1 MANQAFYNGDADYK
15 YLEPARN
22 GYIDHL
28 NNKTIKPGDAPYL
41 YAAQGNRSLMREWFI
56 NNRMKFL
63 RGKYTSSIFRSG
75 DRVEFRWYFPKEDDN
90 DERLALSAKVVPP
103 DGYFK
108 LTSLQTGYAGVD
120 LGANS
125 GGTKNM
131 RFNGEET
138 KEFYVE
144 SAGGANGTEAYLLGL
159 SNLADLG
166 DLSNKYMQKFILG
179 NSDIRLK
186 RLILGNPHRHY
197 YNKYWSTNIAGD
209 SSSGKIGLSNCYY
222 LQEFNL

>member
-1 MANQAFYNGDADYK
+1 
-15 YLEPARN
+15 
-22 GYIDHL
+22 
-28 NNKTIKPGDAPYL
+28 
-41 YAAQGNRSLMREWFI
+41 
-56 NNRMKFL
+56 MKFL

-75 DRVEFRWYFPKEDDN
+75 DRVEFRWYFPKEDDSN
-90 DERLALSAKVVPP
+90 ERLALSAKVVPP
-103 DGYFK
+103 DGHFK

-125 GGTKNM
+125 AGTKNM

-186 RLILGNPHRHY
+186 RLILGNPHRYY
-197 YNKYWSTNIAGD
+197 YNKYWSTNVAGD